1 MLLTDRNFN
10 TSFYDPAGGGDPIL
24 YQHLFL
30 TKTMYSIPV
39 VALDSAGLTSPNRP
53 FRFDT
58 FYTLYDKRFPNAKA
72 PSQSFLEWLVGF
84 TEGDGSFTIN
94 SRGTAI
100 FVITQS
106 TSNYCSATTR
116 TAGAYAN
123 QLQVLEYIQ
132 RTLGFGRVIK
142 QGPRT
147 SRFVVED
154 IDSVA
159 LLIALFNGNLVFPLK
174 QASFALFL
182 EAFNKRSRAK
192 ATQAGGGV
200 SQPQAVEFIPSL
212 VTPTIHD
219 FWLSGI
225 TDAEGCFNC
234 SLLGNSKAYRFRFL
248 LAATHATHAT
258 HATQQIGEANLTV
271 LTHITTLIGG
281 IVRPHSKPG
290 VNELTVNGAR
300 NVERVFK
307 YFDTHPLYTKKAIS
321 YQIWREVHAS
331 ILKGEH
337 LSPASRATL
346 KAKAATINKV
356 N

>member
-30 TKTMYSIPV
+30 NKLLYTIPLV
-39 VALDSAGLTSPNRP
+39 LKDSAKP
-53 FRFDT
+53 FCFGT
-58 FYTLYDKRFPNAKA
+58 FYTVYDKCFPKAKA

-84 TEGDGSFTIN
+84 TEGDGSFTVN

-106 TSNYCSATTR
+106 TLD
-116 TAGAYAN
+116 
-123 QLQVLEYIQ
+123 LQVLEYIQ

-142 QGPRT
+142 QGSVT

-154 IDSVA
+154 LANLAMLV
-159 LLIALFNGNLVFPLK
+159 ALFNGNLVFPAEPSK
-174 QASFALFL
+174 QSSFALFL
-182 EAFNKRSRAK
+182 EAFNKRSRA
-192 ATQAGGGV
+192 QAV
-200 SQPQAVEFIPSL
+200 KFISSQPKPS
-212 VTPTIHD
+212 IHD
-219 FWLSGI
+219 FWLAGF

-234 SLLGNSKAYRFRFL
+234 SFLGNSNAYRIRFL
-248 LAATHATHAT
+248 LA
-258 HATQQIGEANLTV
+258 QLGEFNLTV

-281 IVRPHSKPG
+281 VIIKHSKSG
-290 VNELTVNGAR
+290 VNELTINGAG
-300 NVERVFK
+300 NVEQVFK
-307 YFDTHPLYTKKAIS
+307 YFDTHPLLTKKAKS

-331 ILKGEH
+331 ILKKEH
-337 LSPASRATL
+337 LFPESRAEL
-346 KAKAATINKV
+346 KVKAATINKM